1 MGNGSVDILEG
12 VGHIAFELVMLG
24 NKVIEP
30 QIDSGIL
37 FLVVLWIKR
46 HLLVHRLKVSQQLL
60 FNRCN
65 LCWLFV
71 KLLEILNRGWNTL
84 NQKRAHVLCEELSKI
99 IAM

>member
-1 MGNGSVDILEG
+1 MGNGSVHILEG
-12 VGHIAFELVMLG
+12 VGHVALELVMLG

-37 FLVVLWIKR
+37 FLVILWIKR
-46 HLLVHRLKVSQQLL
+46 HLFVHRLKVSQQLL

-84 NQKRAHVLCEELSKI
+84 NQKRAHVLGEELSEI
-99 IAM
+99 VTM